1 MCIVKYIYPIN
12 CMREVLTEHN
22 RNNIWLAQQFRKSE
36 TMVSIWAQNIN
47 QAPIAQLVEIPNVLG
62 IGEKALLQ
70 MTLLR

>member
-1 MCIVKYIYPIN
+1 
-12 CMREVLTEHN
+12 MREVLTEHN